1 MIKCKL
7 TLTDWFTKKVSKKVI
22 MPKDPCIAA
31 HIHSKNNPNCH
42 VLVEWID
49 EDGPK
54 QTVELPYNIMLDQL
68 LVDEGDMIINR
79 FTTKWYGKVSK
90 AKLKAKE
97 KELAKEFVE
106 EEEEQENPE
115 MIIIV
120 D

>member
-1 MIKCKL
+1 MIKCTL
-7 TLTDWFTKKVSKKVI
+7 TLTDWFTKRVSKKVI
-22 MPKDPCIAA
+22 MPKDPYVAA
-31 HIHSKNNPNCH
+31 QIHSKINPNCH
-42 VLVEWID
+42 VLVEWTD

-68 LVDEGDMIINR
+68 LVDEGDMSISR

-90 AKLKAKE
+90 AKLKAIE

-106 EEEEQENPE
+106 EEEEEVDKE
-115 MIIIV
+115 MIIEV

>member
-1 MIKCKL
+1 MIKCTL

-22 MPKDPCIAA
+22 MPKDPRVAA
-31 HIHSKNNPNCH
+31 KIHAKNNPNCH
-42 VLVEWID
+42 VLVEWTD

-68 LVDEGDMIINR
+68 LVDEGDMSISR

-90 AKLKAKE
+90 AKLKAIE

-106 EEEEQENPE
+106 EEEEQEDPE

>member
-1 MIKCKL
+1 MIKCNL

-22 MPKDPCIAA
+22 MPKDPRVAA
-31 HIHSKNNPNCH
+31 EIHAKNNPNCN
-42 VLVEWID
+42 VLVEWTD

-54 QTVELPYNIMLDQL
+54 QTMVLPYNIMLDQL
-68 LVDEGDMIINR
+68 LVDEGELSINR

-90 AKLKAKE
+90 AKLKAIE

-106 EEEEQENPE
+106 EDEEQEDPE
-115 MIIIV
+115 MIIEV